1 MATRVRVCV
10 LLRSGMW
17 KDISP
22 GCMRMREKQENR
34 CRGVDMW
41 RCGGMISG

>member
-22 GCMRMREKQENR
+22 ICMRMRENKKI
-34 CRGVDMW
+34 GVEV
-41 RCGGMISG
+41 